1 MKFKVLK
8 LAYSLF
14 LFIFILAN
22 AAKSENI
29 KNFEF
34 FGNNRIPDE
43 TILMLAKIKKDDY
56 INEEKLNEIL
66 INLYNSNFFKDVK
79 ISFTNNIL
87 KIQLVENP
95 LIDQITFEGIKAK
108 TNLEIIKSN
117 LFLKP
122 RSSYTDTFAKNDLL
136 KIKSNLKEIGYYF
149 ATVDVFVEELND
161 NRINLNYKI
170 DLGNKAKIKK
180 ITFIGDKKYKDS
192 KLKNIII
199 SEEYKFWKF
208 ISGKKYLNENLIEF
222 DKRLLK
228 NFYLNKGY
236 YDVSINSSF
245 AKLLAPDEFEII
257 YNINANNK
265 FFNNLKLKLPVDYNS
280 DNFTRIDKLF
290 NNLKGESYSINSV
303 EILLRKLK
311 QL

>member
-14 LFIFILAN
+14 LFIFILVN
-22 AAKSENI
+22 PAKSENI

-108 TNLEIIKSN
+108 
-117 LFLKP
+117 
-122 RSSYTDTFAKNDLL
+122 
-136 KIKSNLKEIGYYF
+136 KI
-149 ATVDVFVEELND
+149 
-161 NRINLNYKI
+161 
-170 DLGNKAKIKK
+170 
-180 ITFIGDKKYKDS
+180 
-192 KLKNIII
+192 
-199 SEEYKFWKF
+199 
-208 ISGKKYLNENLIEF
+208 
-222 DKRLLK
+222 
-228 NFYLNKGY
+228 
-236 YDVSINSSF
+236 
-245 AKLLAPDEFEII
+245 
-257 YNINANNK
+257 
-265 FFNNLKLKLPVDYNS
+265 
-280 DNFTRIDKLF
+280 
-290 NNLKGESYSINSV
+290 
-303 EILLRKLK
+303 
-311 QL
+311 

>member
-34 FGNNRIPDE
+34 FEIIEFDE

-108 TNLEIIKSN
+108 NLEIIKSN

-136 KIKSNLKEIGYYF
+136 KIKSNLKAIGYYF

-170 DLGNKAKIKK
+170 DLGNKAKIKN
-180 ITFIGDKKYKDS
+180 Y
-192 KLKNIII
+192 
-199 SEEYKFWKF
+199 
-208 ISGKKYLNENLIEF
+208 
-222 DKRLLK
+222 
-228 NFYLNKGY
+228 FYW
-236 YDVSINSSF
+236 
-245 AKLLAPDEFEII
+245 
-257 YNINANNK
+257 
-265 FFNNLKLKLPVDYNS
+265 
-280 DNFTRIDKLF
+280 
-290 NNLKGESYSINSV
+290 
-303 EILLRKLK
+303 
-311 QL
+311 